1 MHFHQLRKP
10 IPMYKIQ
17 ETGDLQNK
25 FGGSN
30 RKGQGV
36 LNYLYSTTCTPILD
50 ITEHSKWT
58 SKSLQI

>member
-1 MHFHQLRKP
+1 
-10 IPMYKIQ
+10 MYKIQ

-30 RKGQGV
+30 RKGQGF

-50 ITEHSKWT
+50 ITEHTKWT